1 MSEIKIALFGIGGFA
16 TNYVHAMTKPF
27 REGVRLVG
35 AVDPFV
41 KECPLC
47 PVYATSQELYQ
58 AQQPDLV
65 VIATPIHLHV
75 EQAVEAFRHGCH
87 VVMEKP
93 IAATVDGVRQI
104 LAARDQAGKVLSI
117 GFQHCYDKAM
127 RALKAD
133 VDAGVFGA
141 PVALKAMVLW
151 PRDHTYYHRGSGWA
165 GKRLD
170 AQGRPIFDNVL
181 SNATAHYLMNML
193 FMTDGPIHD
202 IRCATYRANPIE
214 TFDTAVL
221 KARAANGAEVFIAVS
236 HAAGRDHV
244 QNPMFEYAY
253 EQAVVRFGGPGDEE
267 KRIVAAFADG
277 RVKDYGRVGSET
289 MDNLWNTIDAIRE
302 GTPIGCTGEMA
313 LWHVDALEQMRLL
326 QPEATPFPASW
337 VREDDGL
344 IWVPGLAEA
353 LCQCFAERSL
363 PCWDLT
369 QERLM
374 AAE

>member
-16 TNYVHAMTKPF
+16 ANYVHAMEKPC

-47 PVYATSQELYQ
+47 PVYATAQELYQ

-65 VIATPIHLHV
+65 VIATPIHFHV

-93 IAATVDGVRQI
+93 IAATVEGVRQI
-104 LAARDQAGKVLSI
+104 LAARDQAGKQLSI

-127 RALKAD
+127 LALKAD
-133 VDAGVFGA
+133 VDAGVLGA

-151 PRDHTYYHRGSGWA
+151 PRDHTYYHRGCGWA
-165 GKRLD
+165 GKRFD

-193 FMTDGPIHD
+193 FMTGGPVHA

-214 TFDTAVL
+214 TFDTAVM
-221 KARAANGAEVFIAVS
+221 KARAVSGADVFIAVS
-236 HAAGRDHV
+236 HAAGRAHV

-253 EQAVVRFGGPGDEE
+253 EQAVVRFGGPEE
-267 KRIVAAFADG
+267 KEKHIVATFADG
-277 RVKDYGRVGSET
+277 RVKDYGRVGSDT
-289 MDNLWNTIDAIRE
+289 MDNLWNTVDAIRE
-302 GTPIGCTGEMA
+302 GAPIGCTGEMA

-326 QPEATPFPASW
+326 QPEATPFPAAW

-344 IWVPGLAEA
+344 IWVPGLAES
-353 LCQCFAERSL
+353 LRQCFAERSL
-363 PCWDLT
+363 PQWDLT
-369 QERLM
+369 REQLT
-374 AAE
+374 AE